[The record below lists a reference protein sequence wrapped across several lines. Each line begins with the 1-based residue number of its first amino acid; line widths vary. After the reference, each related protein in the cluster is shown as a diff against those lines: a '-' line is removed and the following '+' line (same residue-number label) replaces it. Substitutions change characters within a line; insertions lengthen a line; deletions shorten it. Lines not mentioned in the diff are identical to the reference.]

1 MNKTLRLAL
10 AAAITLSLALPL
22 CADITNG
29 GFETGDFTGWTADS
43 NWKIMDNGSLWYS
56 GWHGKYWAWSG
67 GKSEAAVGK
76 LTSKPFA
83 LDKDAV
89 QIMISGWAS
98 IHGTGKPR
106 RWNYVTLNLAD
117 SGKEIDRVYAP
128 DATVFVPAILDCAA
142 YKGKLAYIQ
151 AVDDA
156 DQDTFSML
164 CIDDVKTISQPAW
177 YKQPAPP
184 VPTFDARKSVRIE
197 DGRYRVE
204 VSRRN
209 GSITRIYDKKG
220 GLDLIREPRLA
231 ESFKFTLPLP
241 GKEPW
246 QTIEANYIIGSQQKL
261 ASIETGSNKITLRWG
276 KPLVNYLGEKY
287 DVAATQTIEL
297 TPNGVLMNLRVDNPT
312 KYQIGEIFFPM
323 LGGVTGIGKTMR
335 QLKTTQFV
343 KPASADSASSSE
355 IFRVFA
361 NGTSWGDV
369 GPEQVYTYPKDMPEP
384 WIEFY
389 APKLGRSAYFGSHDP
404 ADREKVL
411 RLEMKPGI
419 SATTREDGNWPRPEE
434 LRGEPAGVV
443 VSFVHFANSPA
454 GKVYNAAPV
463 LVQFHNGDWHA
474 GQKIY
479 QKWRGK

>member
-1 MNKTLRLAL
+1 MRKTFGLAL
-10 AAAITLSLALPL
+10 AAAIMLSFALPL
-22 CADITNG
+22 CAGITNG

-43 NWKIMDNGSLWYS
+43 NWTIMDNGSAWYS

-67 GKSEAAVGK
+67 GKGEAAVGK
-76 LTSKPFA
+76 LTSKLFT

-106 RWNYVTLNLAD
+106 RWNYVTLNLAEN
-117 SGKEIDRVYAP
+117 GKEIDRVYAP
-128 DATVFVPAILDCAA
+128 DTTAFVPAIMDATG

-156 DQDTFSML
+156 DQDSFSML
-164 CIDDVKTISQPAW
+164 CIDDVKTIPQPAF
-177 YKQPAPP
+177 YKQLAPP
-184 VPTFDARKSVRIE
+184 VPASDPRKSAKIE

-204 VSRRN
+204 VNRSN

-220 GLDLIREPRLA
+220 ALDLIREPRLA
-231 ESFKFTLPLP
+231 ESFKFTLPIP

-246 QTIEANYIIGSQQKL
+246 ETIEANYIIGSQQKL
-261 ASIETGSNKITLRWG
+261 ASMKIQANKITLRWG
-276 KPLVNYLGEKY
+276 KPLVNYLGEQY
-287 DVAATQTIEL
+287 DASATETIEL
-297 TPNGVLMNLRVDNPT
+297 TPDGVLMSLRVDNT
-312 KYQIGEIFFPM
+312 SKYQIGEIFFPM

-343 KPASADSASSSE
+343 KPSSADSASSSE

-369 GPEQVYTYPKDMPEP
+369 GPEQVYTYPKDWVEP
-384 WIEFY
+384 WMEFY
-389 APKLGRSAYFGSHDP
+389 APKLGRSVYFGSHDP
-404 ADREKVL
+404 ANREKVL
-411 RLEMKPGI
+411 HLEMKPGI
-419 SATTREDGNWPRPEE
+419 SATMREDGNWPRPEE
-434 LRGEPAGVV
+434 LRGEPVGVV

-454 GKVYNAAPV
+454 GKPYAAAPV
-463 LVQFHNGDWHA
+463 LVQFHDGDWHE

-479 QKWRGK
+479 GEWKRK